1 MKKLILL
8 FSAVLLIIG
17 CASNK
22 KEIIEDPIFPQNKI
36 IFDENGKQGYLVED
50 PLFPENYI
58 LFGPEG
64 KEVYN
69 VADPLF
75 EGNYL
80 VFPEPK

>member
-8 FSAVLLIIG
+8 FSTVLVIG

-36 IFDENGKQGYLVED
+36 IFDGNGRQGYLVED

-64 KEVYN
+64 KEAYI
-69 VADPLF
+69 VADPIF
-75 EGNYL
+75 EANYL
-80 VFPEPK
+80 IFPGPK